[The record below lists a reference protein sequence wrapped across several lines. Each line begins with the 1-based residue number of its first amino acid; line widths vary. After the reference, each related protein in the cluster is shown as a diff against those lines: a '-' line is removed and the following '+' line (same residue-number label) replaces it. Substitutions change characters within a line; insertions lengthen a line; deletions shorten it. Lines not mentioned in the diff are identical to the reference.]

1 MRDVGADFSGRYA
14 AASQYMK
21 LQKDGA
27 GVWCQLINIR
37 VFMIHAAAV
46 VLSHSVHVEYSN
58 VPRPGLR
65 Y

>member
-1 MRDVGADFSGRYA
+1 MRDVGADFSGRCA

-46 VLSHSVHVEYSN
+46 VLSHSVRVEYSN